1 MGDRYKIKTKSGI
14 YAGSFHFGMPRPV
27 LHTAHLDI
35 KEDRVQIEISSVVN
49 ISIISVRT
57 ITPSQI
63 QNITLIITSLFSI
76 IQQSDFFVNN
86 FGKRGDSDM
95 LWRALSI
102 EIAFKQECAE
112 VRECVNIVFV
122 TYIA

>member
-1 MGDRYKIKTKSGI
+1 MKISICHTGASGVVP
-14 YAGSFHFGMPRPV
+14 ASMNGG
-27 LHTAHLDI
+27 TAPN
-35 KEDRVQIEISSVVN
+35 VNQIEISSVVN

-63 QNITLIITSLFSI
+63 QNI
-76 IQQSDFFVNN
+76 SDFFVNN
-86 FGKRGDSDM
+86 FGKRGDSDT

-112 VRECVNIVFV
+112 VRECVNVVFV
-122 TYIA
+122 TYIARN